1 MKVVSILLMAVL
13 GAPVAASASDY
24 PTMDRVDSVLTCMQE
39 NGGQNIDN
47 LQRCSCRTDIMMQ
60 QVTFEEF
67 TEART
72 YEIYKQMPGD
82 KGGIFRDNPRATE
95 LVGKLDAAR
104 ADASKRCFV
113 GARRQLNAPQVPS
126 KKIAAP
132 Q

>member
-1 MKVVSILLMAVL
+1 MKPAVL
-13 GAPVAASASDY
+13 LFAGLVAPLTAAAFDY
-24 PTMDRVDSVLTCMQE
+24 PTLDRVDAVLTCMQE

-47 LQRCSCRTDIMMQ
+47 LQRCSCQMDILMQ
-60 QVTFEEF
+60 QVDYDTF

-82 KGGIFRDNPRATE
+82 KGGIFRDNPRAKE
-95 LVGKLDAAR
+95 LVGKLETAR
-104 ADASKRCFV
+104 ADAKKRCFV
-113 GARRQLNAPQVPS
+113 GGMRQKNVPVIAP

>member
-1 MKVVSILLMAVL
+1 MKFVALVL
-13 GAPVAASASDY
+13 SAGLAAPLSAVAADY
-24 PTMDRVDSVLTCMQE
+24 PTLDRVDAVLTCMQQ

-47 LQRCSCRTDIMMQ
+47 LQRCSCEIDMLMQ
-60 QVTFEEF
+60 QVDYDTF

-82 KGGIFRDNPRATE
+82 KGGIFRDNPRAKE
-95 LVGKLDAAR
+95 LIDKLNAAR
-104 ADASKRCFV
+104 AEAEKRCFV
-113 GARRQLNAPQVPS
+113 GGVRQKNVPVVPP

>member
-1 MKVVSILLMAVL
+1 MKFAALVL
-13 GAPVAASASDY
+13 TAGLVAPLTATAFDY
-24 PTMDRVDSVLTCMQE
+24 PTLDRVDAVLTCMQE

-47 LQRCSCRTDIMMQ
+47 LQRCSCQIDMLMQ
-60 QVTFEEF
+60 QVDYDVF

-82 KGGIFRDNPRATE
+82 KGGIFRDNPRAKE
-95 LVGKLDAAR
+95 LTGKLDAAR
-104 ADASKRCFV
+104 AEAKKRCFV
-113 GARRQLNAPQVPS
+113 GGVRQQNAPHVPP